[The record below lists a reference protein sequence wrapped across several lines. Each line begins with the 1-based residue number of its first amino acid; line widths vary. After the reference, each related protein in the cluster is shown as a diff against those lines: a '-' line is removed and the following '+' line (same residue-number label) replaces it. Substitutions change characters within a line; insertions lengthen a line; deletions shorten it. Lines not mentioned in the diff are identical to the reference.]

1 MPGSGQST
9 AAKRNEPDLL
19 TAGSEVTAVE
29 EQEHTRQAKEPKLSD
44 AMMNYLA
51 LMVQM
56 EAAGIRLRSI
66 DIANRMG
73 VKKPSVCNALEK
85 LAENGCVISCNG
97 RDIVLTQKGR
107 DLGAIF
113 WEKARILSGMLE
125 AGVWKKR
132 PQRNRHSAWPTR
144 SAPMPSTPCCGSPG
158 NHSGRTRIRE
168 GRHEIVEL
176 RNGIISV
183 GIGLDGHSGADRC
196 RDAGGKK
203 MPLESLPQDAAPRPE
218 KEEKSQK

>member
-113 WEKARILSGMLE
+113 WEKTRILSGMLE
-125 AGVWKKR
+125 AGG
-132 PQRNRHSAWPTR
+132 
-144 SAPMPSTPCCGSPG
+144 M
-158 NHSGRTRIRE
+158 
-168 GRHEIVEL
+168 
-176 RNGIISV
+176 
-183 GIGLDGHSGADRC
+183 
-196 RDAGGKK
+196 
-203 MPLESLPQDAAPRPE
+203 
-218 KEEKSQK
+218 EEKTAKEQAQRLAHAVSTDALHALLRVAGEPLRMDPDTGGQT